1 MSSISAIS
9 SSALP
14 GAQGQG
20 SDVQQLEA
28 EEQSVQKQITALNK
42 ETDLDAETKAAELT
56 QLEAELEQIQAA
68 IEQAEAQTA
77 ARKVNAKS
85 AEQDPNETQSAT
97 AAGAVNKKLPPGATV
112 SPAPVAAPATRARAR
127 GCRGATVAT
136 AATAAMEGTAKTA
149 STVDA
154 AVT

>member
-68 IEQAEAQTA
+68 IEQAEAQST
-77 ARKVNAKS
+77 ARKVSAKS
-85 AEQDPNETQSAT
+85 AAQDPNETQSSG
-97 AAGAVNKKLPPGATV
+97 AAGAIANKKLPPGATV
-112 SPAPVAAPATRARAR
+112 SLYV
-127 GCRGATVAT
+127 
-136 AATAAMEGTAKTA
+136 
-149 STVDA
+149 
-154 AVT
+154 